1 MSEPSASGAGDGS
14 PSPQRRAEDAETEL
28 RKSLAERNRLW
39 EEVQRLRAAAEE
51 GERLRERVQRV
62 EGSAWWRAGAPLRLA
77 GEALRDP
84 ARAFKAIGR
93 RLER

>member
-1 MSEPSASGAGDGS
+1 VNEQGGTQADGS
-14 PSPQRRAEDAETEL
+14 PSPERRAREAEEAL
-28 RKSLAERNRLW
+28 RQALAERNRLW
-39 EEVQRLRAAAEE
+39 EEVQRLRAGAEDAE
-51 GERLRERVQRV
+51 RSRERIERLES
-62 EGSAWWRAGAPLRLA
+62 SAWWRAGAPLRLA